1 MRKFFFRF
9 LNKNISYF
17 DTSLNVYS
25 INSIKR
31 TNYRVIPKQGQT
43 EMNCFATVNIARIV
57 YTNLARGAL
66 ISTPSLAYIKQA
78 MPFCL
83 LVLKPKMLINLV
95 REGGKR
101 DTPNW
106 NRPKPNDTAPISL
119 TMVALSITGDSLK
132 KFASY
137 VIIKQ

>member
-1 MRKFFFRF
+1 
-9 LNKNISYF
+9 
-17 DTSLNVYS
+17 
-25 INSIKR
+25 
-31 TNYRVIPKQGQT
+31 
-43 EMNCFATVNIARIV
+43 
-57 YTNLARGAL
+57 
-66 ISTPSLAYIKQA
+66 

-95 REGGKR
+95 REGGRR

-119 TMVALSITGDSLK
+119 TMVALSITGDSLE

-137 VIIKQ
+137 VAIKQ